1 MEYLNQTKRFQSQM
15 IPKVR
20 DVLGLLEKV
29 APTQLA
35 ESWDNPGLQ
44 VGSYS
49 QKIRKIFLALDPT
62 LRALKAASKQNAQ
75 VLLTHHP
82 LIFKGLSHIDISVY
96 PGNVMI
102 EALKR
107 EISVIAA
114 HTNLDIAHGGIN
126 DILADLLDLQH
137 IEVLD
142 ELVDKGETG
151 LGRIGDLH
159 KATKLSVVAKDI
171 KKILGAK
178 RLKIVGHGDVLI
190 HRLAVVGGSGG
201 NMVSLAYKKGA
212 DLLLTGD
219 MGHHHALEAKAL
231 GIALIDGGHFCTE
244 KTAFRIFAERLKDML
259 SDQGWKVTVEV
270 DEDEIDPI
278 GNGWEY

>member
-1 MEYLNQTKRFQSQM
+1 M

-20 DVLGLLEKV
+20 DVLDLLEKV
-29 APTQLA
+29 APTRLA

-62 LRALKAASKQNAQ
+62 LSALKAASKRNAQ
-75 VLLTHHP
+75 ALLTHHP
-82 LIFKGLSHIDISVY
+82 LISKALLHLDVSVY
-96 PGNVMI
+96 PGNVII

-137 IEVLD
+137 VEVLD
-142 ELVDKGETG
+142 ELVGVDGMG
-151 LGRIGDLH
+151 LGRIGDLP
-159 KATKLSVVAKDI
+159 KATKLYIMAKNI

-178 RLKIVGHGDVLI
+178 RLRIVGQGDVLI
-190 HRLAVVGGSGG
+190 RRLAVVGGSGG
-201 NMVSLAYKKGA
+201 SMVSLAYKKGA

-219 MGHHHALEAKAL
+219 MSHHHALEARAL
-231 GIALIDGGHFCTE
+231 GIAMIDGGHFHTE
-244 KTAFRIFAERLKDML
+244 KTAFRIFAERLKDMV
-259 SDQGWKVTVEV
+259 SDQGWEVTVEM
-270 DEDEIDPI
+270 DENEIDPMEH
-278 GNGWEY
+278 GWEY